1 MAHGFQTYI
10 LLANPHPFGATV
22 TISFLRTAGPPIVT
36 TFALPPTSR
45 FNVDVSRDVPELVD
59 ETFGALIEVSGMPI
73 SVERAMYSNALGQV
87 WAAGTNALGTRV
99 P

>member
-1 MAHGFQTYI
+1 
-10 LLANPHPFGATV
+10 
-22 TISFLRTAGPPIVT
+22 
-36 TFALPPTSR
+36 
-45 FNVDVSRDVPELVD
+45 
-59 ETFGALIEVSGMPI
+59 MPI